1 MITYQELVLAMKG
14 GKAVRERAIRQL
26 AGDKTLQS
34 KVRSMV
40 RAKGGTVEDATMV
53 YSDTIVAFLKRVMS
67 KREVTLT
74 LSLESYLMGIA
85 RHKWYDLL
93 QSRDIKI
100 VSTDLNDVDPP
111 RQEAE
116 QFTLLR
122 NTEKWTMLQKVLDIM
137 ATRCKEVIMLWSA
150 DYSMKEIADQL
161 NYKSEGMARK
171 KKSECMKQ
179 LMTYLY
185 NNPQIKEELR

>member
-1 MITYQELVLAMKG
+1 MKG

-53 YSDTIVAFLKRVMS
+53 YSDTIVAFLKSVMS
-67 KREVTLT
+67 KREVNLT
-74 LSLESYLMGIA
+74 LSLEAYLVGIA

-93 QSRDIKI
+93 QSRDSKI
-100 VSTDLNDVDPP
+100 VSADLNDVDPP